1 MPSAFSNAGRGG
13 VFFLYGD
20 DEFRKEEAAGA
31 LVDAHVDPA
40 TRDFNYDLL
49 RGSELDL
56 ESLARILAT
65 PPMMAEWRV
74 VLVREAE
81 ALAQS
86 SRARDV
92 ITDLLGAPPPG
103 LALILVTTIPGR
115 SKARFYK
122 DLKRDAKA
130 VEFGQVSGND
140 LPGWVMERARSAH
153 GVEVE
158 EDAARALAAAV
169 GSDLGILAREIEKLA
184 SMVDEGR
191 PITVEE
197 VKAGG
202 TTLPTQDRWQWFDLV
217 GERRFGEALEG
228 LRILLDQG
236 ESGVGLVIGLG
247 THLLRLGIAVEQG
260 PRGLEQ
266 ALPPHQRWLARRYDQ
281 QAGGWSGAEV
291 EEALGGLLRADQLLK
306 ASGFPDEHLLEEWL
320 LERTV
325 RAREAA

>member
-1 MPSAFSNAGRGG
+1 MPSALANVGRGG
-13 VFFLYGD
+13 VFFLHGD
-20 DEFRKEEAAGA
+20 DEFRKEEAARA

-92 ITDLLGAPPPG
+92 ITDLLDAPPPG
-103 LALILVTTIPGR
+103 LALILVTTIPDR

-158 EDAARALAAAV
+158 EEAARALAAAV

-184 SMVDEGR
+184 SMVDEGQ
-191 PITVEE
+191 PITVKE

-266 ALPPHQRWLARRYDQ
+266 ALPPHQRWLARRYGQ
-281 QAGGWSGAEV
+281 QAGGWSDVEV
-291 EEALGGLLRADQLLK
+291 EEALLGLLRADQLLK

>member
-1 MPSAFSNAGRGG
+1 MPAALSGAGRGG
-13 VFFLYGD
+13 VFFLWGD
-20 DEFRKEEAAGA
+20 DEFRKEEASRA
-31 LVDAHVDPA
+31 LVEAHLDPA

-74 VLVREAE
+74 VLVRETE

-86 SRARDV
+86 SRAREL
-92 ITDLLGAPPPG
+92 ITDLLEAPPPG
-103 LALILVTTIPGR
+103 LALILVTAIPER

-122 DLKRDAKA
+122 DLKKEAKA
-130 VEFGQVSGND
+130 VEFGQVSEND
-140 LPGWVMERARSAH
+140 VPGWVMERGRTAH
-153 GVEVE
+153 DVEVE
-158 EDAARALAAAV
+158 EGAARALAAAV

-184 SMVDEGR
+184 SMVDEGS
-191 PITVEE
+191 PITVRE
-197 VKAGG
+197 VEAAG

-228 LRILLDQG
+228 LGVLMDQG

-247 THLLRLGIAVEQG
+247 THFLRLGIAVEKG

-266 ALPPHQRWLARRYDQ
+266 SLPPHQKWLARRYGE
-281 QAGGWSGAEV
+281 QARGWSGAEV
-291 EEALGGLLRADQLLK
+291 EAALLGLLRADQLLK
-306 ASGFPDEHLLEEWL
+306 ASGFSDADLLEEWL
-320 LERTV
+320 LERMV